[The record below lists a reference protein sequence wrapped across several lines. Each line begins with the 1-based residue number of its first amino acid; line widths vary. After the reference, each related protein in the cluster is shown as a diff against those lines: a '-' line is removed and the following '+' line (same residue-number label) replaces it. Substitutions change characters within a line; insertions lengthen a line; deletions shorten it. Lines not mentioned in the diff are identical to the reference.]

1 MKRLLGLLIFA
12 ITISGFAQGQTD
24 WTRFDKLM
32 GEGSYKS
39 AYALAE
45 GVYKKSTASAE
56 RLAAAYHMTQA
67 AACYQED
74 VHDSAEARYREL
86 LPQLEPLE
94 KALCHAFLG
103 EYDSALAYSEVL
115 QRTPVERIKQ
125 YCEGGKGE
133 NMTPTA
139 FDVVIV
145 QMQGNYQLKPQRRVE
160 LQQMLVAFHA
170 QDKDG
175 GLRIWHDLRLLDIM
189 SEVPNRHID
198 LPTIQ
203 SYINKYRGT
212 ASRRITGFYYKAAE
226 LCNRQEDFVQAVRY
240 CDTAISLFPKS
251 EGGVECAGLR
261 ADILAKRVSLEGQGL
276 TVMPGVASPQRV
288 RYRNLTQLWFRVV
301 PYIEDYRWDSRS
313 KAQMLRAKTIE
324 EWSLT
329 LVCND
334 SHRYEEAYF
343 AMPAL
348 KAGQYLLMVSPS
360 EDFRKEGF
368 MAYEVHC
375 TDMVHV
381 GLGNGN
387 DLLIDR
393 RSGKPIV
400 GQEVRLERQPGNSN
414 LKKVLST
421 THTDADG
428 RFRFDYSG
436 WRRWSDYLVIE
447 RDGYRLLKNYYSNRA
462 NDYTD
467 SNLQCELRVDRP
479 IYRPGDTVH
488 AAALAYH
495 SDGRDGMVAT
505 GCRLRLVLSD
515 PNGQQ
520 VAEDSVLTDDYGV
533 AATTFVLPTDRIAGS
548 YQLWVYNGKR
558 RVAIQ
563 WLRVEEYKQPRF
575 MVSVSPAEGQGA
587 PAFGKEC
594 TVQGKATAYSGVPVG
609 GARVQY
615 KVSRSRLHYWGWRNW
630 NYEYDTQVAEGEVTA
645 AADGSFIISF
655 VPEVDST
662 VELDS
667 STAFRYTVHVDVTD
681 LNGESHEA
689 STSMRVGFRNTFIG
703 LEQDALEYRELPRL
717 DLHLRDINDRP
728 LQGSMHV
735 KVERLQRPTQPL
747 LVHDA
752 MVAYKVHH
760 TMSKEEWRRL
770 FPLYAFDTSDVLS
783 SSWPVA
789 QTVVE
794 GEWKVDGDERI
805 DLPQLISGYYRI
817 TATTQGAEPLEHT
830 LCLTRK
836 DARRVQSGRLLWH
849 DLDKRRAEVG
859 ERVTLQFGSAF
870 TGTQI
875 YYMLRVGE
883 DDRVFRRVDCRDD
896 AIHTEYIDVDSTMLG
911 GFQMELFTVRE
922 GIVEQWNETVE
933 VPFSHKELKVN
944 ISTFRD
950 RLLPGETEEWTIRVE
965 SGKSKVESGLIM
977 AMYDD
982 ALNSYGGSGWGFSPW
997 RRNSS
1002 ARMDYD
1008 RIGDNGYPADW
1019 LVQATRPGY
1028 SGTYPVVWSLVEALP
1043 YYNRWRGGRIMYK
1056 TAAARNSAV
1065 VELSVEED
1073 VVVAEES
1080 ATARGE
1086 SSMVT
1091 MQGNVRKGS
1100 VNSDEAEEMVIQTA
1114 QEEPIAVGGVG
1125 YSDGG
1130 AQPEVQVR
1138 TNLNTLAFFAADVRT
1153 DSTGTATYRFTVPE
1167 LLTRW
1172 NVKGLAVTRDLKI
1185 GTLDRTLVTS
1195 KPLMVQPNMPRFLRS
1210 GDSLSL
1216 MAKVVLNDLKDLK
1229 DPKEVTV
1236 TFLLTDAATGDTLC
1250 HHAEEVLVKDA
1261 AQVMFDVEVP
1271 HNVYVATYKIVATT
1285 DGMSD
1290 GEQGLVP
1297 VVTNRQA
1304 VTVSQALYINGAGE
1318 KRFSM
1323 PEWLVSSGTREPQLV
1338 GAEVTGNPV
1347 WLAVKCM
1354 PYLKTYENPSTLYLA
1369 NQLYMNSKGRDI
1381 LKDLKNLKDFN
1392 DLKGTSSRLRMNEDV
1407 KQALL
1412 QATPWVQDAQS
1423 EEEQMAAVANYFD
1436 RERLDAEL
1444 KKVSDELASRQNT
1457 DGGWSW
1463 MPEGKSSLWV
1473 TQNVLKKLKVEGGK
1487 WKSETDRALA
1497 YIDREQQRYYDRYVR
1512 PYLKKGYKWEPT
1524 DIDYLYTRS
1533 FYGKANTEAYKFYYD
1548 NALKHYK
1555 GYENLYTQAQLALI
1569 FHRHGDRKA
1578 ALDLLRRLK
1587 EKSLQSDEMGLYW
1600 RDNQSSWWWYQ
1611 RPIETQALLIQAFA
1625 EITPDDRQTIGQMQ
1639 QWLLKQKQTTR
1650 WGNDR
1655 ATTEAIEALMVTPV
1669 GTLSG
1674 MQASLEPFGAV
1685 SASNGLSTA
1694 DTARRVLTDM
1704 TVFGEAMAAEPQ
1716 GLEGYRTQRWTG
1728 TALDTLRSFGNS
1740 DIVVRKYDDGIAW
1753 GSVYYQFTDDM
1764 DRIPSSDMGIK
1775 ISRRYEVGSEDLKV
1789 GDKIKVRIDIQCD
1802 RAMEYLELIDGR
1814 PSCVEPLSTRAGW
1827 RWNDGLS
1834 YYITVNQTD
1843 TRCYIERLE
1852 KGKYWFEYEVY
1863 VTNPGQFLT
1872 GPVTMQCMYA
1882 PEFRATAP
1890 AQTLTVVR

>member
-45 GVYKKSTASAE
+45 GVYKKSNASAE

-115 QRTPVERIKQ
+115 QRTPVECIKQ

-139 FDVVIV
+139 FDVVVV

-170 QDKDG
+170 QDKDD

-189 SEVPNRHID
+189 SEVPNQHID

-226 LCNRQEDFVQAVRY
+226 LCNRQGDFVQAVRY

-251 EGGVECAGLR
+251 EGGVDCANLR
-261 ADILAKRVSLEGQGL
+261 NDILAKRVWLEGQGL

-301 PYIEDYRWDSRS
+301 PYIENYRWDSRS
-313 KAQMLRAKTIE
+313 KAQMLRAKSIE

-343 AMPAL
+343 AVPAL
-348 KAGQYLLMVSPS
+348 KAGRYLLMVSPS

-387 DLLIDR
+387 DLLVDR

-414 LKKVLST
+414 LRKVLST
-421 THTDADG
+421 THTDAEG

-436 WRRWSDYLVIE
+436 VQRWSDYLVIE

-462 NDYTD
+462 SDYTD
-467 SNLQCELRVDRP
+467 STLQCVLRVDRP

-505 GCRLRLVLSD
+505 GCRLRIVLND

-533 AATTFVLPTDRIAGS
+533 AATTFVLPTDRIAGN
-548 YQLWVYNGKR
+548 YRLRVFNGK
-558 RVAIQ
+558 VCVSTM

-594 TVQGKATAYSGVPVG
+594 TVQGMATAYSGVPVG

-645 AADGSFIISF
+645 AADGSFSISF

-689 STSMRVGFRNTFIG
+689 STSMRVGFCNTFIG

-735 KVERLQRPTQPL
+735 KVERLQRPMQPL

-760 TMSKEEWRRL
+760 TMSEVEWRRL
-770 FPLYAFDTSDVLS
+770 FPLYAYDTSDVLF

-836 DARRVQSGRLLWH
+836 DARRVQSGRLLWQ
-849 DLDKRRAEVG
+849 DLDKHRAEVG

-870 TGTQI
+870 AGTQI

-896 AIHTEYIDVDSTMLG
+896 AIHTEYIDVDSSMLG
-911 GFQMELFTVRE
+911 GFQVELFTVRE

-933 VPFSHKELKVN
+933 VPFSHKELKVA

-950 RLLPGETEEWTIRVE
+950 KLLPGETEEWTIRVE

-982 ALNSYGGSGWGFSPW
+982 ALNIYGGSGWGFWPW
-997 RRNSS
+997 QRNSS
-1002 ARMDYD
+1002 AWMDYD

-1019 LVQATRPGY
+1019 LVQATRPSY

-1043 YYNRWRGGRIMYK
+1043 YYNRWRSGRIMYK

-1065 VELSVEED
+1065 VELSVVED
-1073 VVVAEES
+1073 DAVVEES

-1086 SSMVT
+1086 SGMVT

-1114 QEEPIAVGGVG
+1114 EEEPVAVGGVG

-1216 MAKVVLNDLKDLK
+1216 MAKVVVAE
-1229 DPKEVTV
+1229 PKSAPALVEVA
-1236 TFLLTDAATGDTLC
+1236 FLLTDAATGDTLC

-1290 GEQGLVP
+1290 GEQGQVP

-1323 PEWLVSSGTREPQLV
+1323 LEWLVSSGTREPQLV

-1381 LKDLKNLKDFN
+1381 LKDLKNLKYFN

-1407 KQALL
+1407 KQTLL

-1444 KKVSDELASRQNT
+1444 KKVSDELAGRQNT

-1487 WKSETDRALA
+1487 WKSETDCALA
-1497 YIDREQQRYYDRYVR
+1497 YIDKEQQRYYDRYVK

-1655 ATTEAIEALMVTPV
+1655 ATTEAIEALMVNEE
-1669 GTLSG
+1669 LR
-1674 MQASLEPFGAV
+1674 MKNEEPAAAV
-1685 SASNGLSTA
+1685 QL
-1694 DTARRVLTDM
+1694 
-1704 TVFGEAMAAEPQ
+1704 TVFGEPMTAEAS

-1728 TALDTLRSFGNS
+1728 KDLDSLRALGNS

-1789 GDKIKVRIDIQCD
+1789 GDKIKVRIAIQCD

-1827 RWNDGLS
+1827 RLNDGLS

>member
-1 MKRLLGLLIFA
+1 MKTRIITLLAMMSAAFL
-12 ITISGFAQGQTD
+12 AQGQTD
-24 WTRFDKLM
+24 WKAIDRLLD
-32 GEGSYKS
+32 EGSYTS
-39 AYALAE
+39 AYE
-45 GVYKKSTASAE
+45 RSREVYVRRGATGND
-56 RLAAAYHMTQA
+56 RLVAAMYMARAAAN
-67 AACYQED
+67 YQED
-74 VHDSAEARYREL
+74 VRDSAEARYRTL
-86 LPQLEPLE
+86 LPQLAPLE
-94 KALCHAFLG
+94 RALCHAFLG
-103 EYDSALAYSEVL
+103 EYDSALVYSDVL
-115 QRTPVERIKQ
+115 KQTPVERIKQ
-125 YCEGGKGE
+125 YCEGGRGE

-139 FDVVIV
+139 YDVVVV
-145 QMQGNYQLKPQRRVE
+145 QMQGDYQLKPQRRVE
-160 LQQMLVAFHA
+160 LQRMLVAFHA
-170 QDKDG
+170 QDKDD

-189 SEVPNRHID
+189 SEVPNQHID

-226 LCNRQEDFVQAVRY
+226 LCNRQGDFVQAVRY

-251 EGGVECAGLR
+251 EGGVDCANLR
-261 ADILAKRVSLEGQGL
+261 NDILAKRVWLEGQGL

-288 RYRNLTQLWFRVV
+288 RYRNLTQLWLRVV
-301 PYIEDYRWDSRS
+301 PYIENYRWDSRS
-313 KAQMLRAKTIE
+313 KAQMLRARTIE

-436 WRRWSDYLVIE
+436 VQRWCDYLVIE

-462 NDYTD
+462 SDYTD
-467 SNLQCELRVDRP
+467 STLQCELRVDRP

-533 AATTFVLPTDRIAGS
+533 AATTFVLPTDRIAGN
-548 YQLWVYNGKR
+548 YRLLVFNGK
-558 RVAIQ
+558 VCVSTM

-594 TVQGKATAYSGVPVG
+594 TVQGMATAYSGVPVG

-630 NYEYDTQVAEGEVTA
+630 NYEYDPQVTEGEVTA
-645 AADGSFIISF
+645 AADGSFSISF

-760 TMSKEEWRRL
+760 SMSKEEWRRL
-770 FPLYAFDTSDVLS
+770 FPLYAYDTADVLS

-870 TGTQI
+870 AGTQI

-896 AIHTEYIDVDSTMLG
+896 AIHTEYIDVDSSMLG
-911 GFQMELFTVRE
+911 GFKVELFTVRE

-933 VPFSHKELKVN
+933 VPFSHKELKVA

-950 RLLPGETEEWTIRVE
+950 KLLPGETEEWTIRVE

-982 ALNSYGGSGWGFSPW
+982 ALNIYDDALNIYGGSGWGFWPW

-1002 ARMDYD
+1002 AWMDYD

-1019 LVQATRPGY
+1019 LVHATRPGY
-1028 SGTYPVVWSLVEALP
+1028 SGTYPIVWTLVEALP
-1043 YYNRWRGGRIMYK
+1043 YYNRWRGRLMYK
-1056 TAAARNSAV
+1056 TAAARNAPEVTTELAV
-1065 VELSVEED
+1065 VEDDAVVEE
-1073 VVVAEES
+1073 ETFS

-1086 SSMVT
+1086 SGMVT
-1091 MQGNVRKGS
+1091 IQASM
-1100 VNSDEAEEMVIQTA
+1100 SDEVEEMVIQTA
-1114 QEEPIAVGGVG
+1114 EEEPIAVGGVG
-1125 YSDGG
+1125 YSNGG

-1172 NVKGLAVTRDLKI
+1172 NVRGLAVTKDLKS
-1185 GTLDRTLVTS
+1185 GTLSKTLVTS

-1216 MAKVVLNDLKDLK
+1216 MAKVVRAESGERKVENE
-1229 DPKEVTV
+1229 EVIV
-1236 TFLLTDAATGDTLC
+1236 DFLLTDAATGDTLC
-1250 HHAEEVLVKDA
+1250 HHTEHVLVKDA

-1271 HNVYVATYKIVATT
+1271 QGVYVATYRIIASAE
-1285 DGMSD
+1285 GMSD
-1290 GEQGLVP
+1290 GEQGQVP

-1318 KRFSM
+1318 KHFAM
-1323 PEWLVSSGTREPQLV
+1323 PEWQAGSTSREPLLV
-1338 GAEVTGNPV
+1338 AAEVTGSPL
-1347 WLAVKCM
+1347 WLAVKAM
-1354 PYLKTYENPSTLYLA
+1354 PYLGDLENPSTTYLA
-1369 NQLYMNSKGRDI
+1369 SQLHINTLGRGI
-1381 LKDLKNLKDFN
+1381 LKRLDVLGNLEKQEKLGENRD
-1392 DLKGTSSRLRMNEDV
+1392 SRLRMNEDV
-1407 KQALL
+1407 KQTLL
-1412 QATPWVQDAQS
+1412 QATPWVRAALA
-1423 EEEQMAAVANYFD
+1423 EEDQMAAVKNYFD
-1436 RERLDAEL
+1436 TVRLDKQLAEVAKQL
-1444 KKVSDELASRQNT
+1444 TERQNA

-1463 MPEGKSSLWV
+1463 MPEGRSSLWV
-1473 TQNVLKKLKVEGGK
+1473 TQQVLQNLRVESEKWKVE
-1487 WKSETDRALA
+1487 SEKALK
-1497 YIDREQQRYYDRYVR
+1497 YIDREQQAHYDRYIK

-1524 DIDYLYTRS
+1524 NIDYLYTRS
-1533 FYGKANTEAYKFYYD
+1533 FYGKAKTEAYRFYYD
-1548 NALKHYK
+1548 NALKHYRS
-1555 GYENLYTQAQLALI
+1555 YENLYTQAQLALI
-1569 FHRHGDRKA
+1569 FVRHGDRKE

-1587 EKSLQSDEMGLYW
+1587 EKSLTSDEMGMYW
-1600 RDNQSSWWWYQ
+1600 RDNRSGWCWYQ
-1611 RPIETQALLIQAFA
+1611 RPVETQALLIQAFS

-1639 QWLLKQKQTTR
+1639 QWLLKQKQTTH

-1655 ATTEAIEALMVTPV
+1655 ATSHAIEALTV
-1669 GTLSG
+1669 GNGSTVEHSG
-1674 MQASLEPFGAV
+1674 SQVDL
-1685 SASNGLSTA
+1685 
-1694 DTARRVLTDM
+1694 
-1704 TVFGEAMAAEPQ
+1704 TVFGASLTTTAT
-1716 GLEGYRTQRWTG
+1716 GLEGYRQQRWTG
-1728 TALDTLRSFGNS
+1728 TALDSLRAHHSS
-1740 DIVVRKYDDGIAW
+1740 DITISKQDDGIAW
-1753 GSVYYQFTDDM
+1753 GAVYYQFADDM
-1764 DRIPSSDMGIK
+1764 DKIPSSDMGITVHRTY
-1775 ISRRYEVGSEDLKV
+1775 IHHGPLHV
-1789 GDKIKVRIDIQCD
+1789 GDKVTVRIDIQCD
-1802 RAMEYLELIDGR
+1802 RTMEYLELVDGR
-1814 PSCVEPLSTRAGW
+1814 PSCVEPLTTRAGW
-1827 RWNDGLS
+1827 RWSDGLN

-1843 TRCYIERLE
+1843 TRCYIERIE
-1852 KGKYWFEYEVY
+1852 KGKYRFEYDVY
-1863 VTNPGQFLT
+1863 VTNPGNFLS
-1872 GPVTMQCMYA
+1872 GPVTIQCMYA

-1890 AQTLTVVR
+1890 AQKMTVE